1 VLSIEVVIKNAN
13 GEFLVKEPL
22 GNLSELFSTR
32 SQFYSKITKVIGDL
46 KAKIKLLLE
55 QRGVIVSESQIKLH
69 KAISRKQI
77 NPVIFQA

>member
-1 VLSIEVVIKNAN
+1 MQTENSSLKSHSEISAN
-13 GEFLVKEPL
+13 
-22 GNLSELFSTR
+22 FSAQGLNFIQK
-32 SQFYSKITKVIGDL
+32 SPNSYKKVIGDL